1 MEKRG
6 KNKLPSLQN
15 IIDYDKQYQLSS
27 VIDDARQEE
36 VDNTEKFMDKTM
48 KDLLQNMEEN

>member
-15 IIDYDKQYQLSS
+15 IIDYNKQYQLSS

>member
-6 KNKLPSLQN
+6 RNKLTSLQN

>member
-6 KNKLPSLQN
+6 RNKLTSLQN

-27 VIDDARQEE
+27 VIDNARQEE
-36 VDNTEKFMDKTM
+36 VYNTEKFMDKTM
-48 KDLLQNMEEN
+48 SELLQNMEEN

>member
-6 KNKLPSLQN
+6 RNKLTSLQN
-15 IIDYDKQYQLSS
+15 IIDYDKQYQLSA

>member
-15 IIDYDKQYQLSS
+15 IIDYNKQYQLSS
-27 VIDDARQEE
+27 VIDNARQEE
-36 VDNTEKFMDKTM
+36 VYNTEKFMDKTM
-48 KDLLQNMEEN
+48 SELLQNMEEN